1 MSQNCVI
8 MCLRRALY
16 CLQPQYLEKG
26 LVAHDPFETIDEN
39 AVGAI
44 IAMAV
49 RRLRRGNSDI
59 KVSFPA

>member
-1 MSQNCVI
+1 VRYING
-8 MCLRRALY
+8 
-16 CLQPQYLEKG
+16 LQPQYLEKG